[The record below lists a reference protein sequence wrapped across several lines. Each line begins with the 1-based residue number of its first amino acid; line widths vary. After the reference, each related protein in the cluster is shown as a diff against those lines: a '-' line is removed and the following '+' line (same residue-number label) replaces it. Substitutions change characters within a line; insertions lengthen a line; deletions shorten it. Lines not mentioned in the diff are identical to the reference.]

1 MFVTKIDPT
10 GKFIWV
16 KMFEFDSGAGPDDM
30 APGPA
35 VAFWP
40 APAPGMRAGA
50 WPFGGTPA
58 SLAS

>member
-1 MFVTKIDPT
+1 LAF
-10 GKFIWV
+10 FL
-16 KMFEFDSGAGPDDM
+16 AGRLDDM
-30 APGPA
+30 APGPG

-40 APAPGMRAGA
+40 APAPGMLAGG